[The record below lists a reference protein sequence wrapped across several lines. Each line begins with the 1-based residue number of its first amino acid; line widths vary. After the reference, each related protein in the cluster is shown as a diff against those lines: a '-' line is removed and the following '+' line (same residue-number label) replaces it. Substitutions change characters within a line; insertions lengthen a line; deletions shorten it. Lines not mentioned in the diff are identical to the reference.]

1 VAASRQKQAIAK
13 APRTTGPAP
22 PGMSSFEEIRENRI
36 ENLKRK
42 KGLTYE
48 AAEEKEMAERRPQ
61 VQIGLRFIGP

>member
-1 VAASRQKQAIAK
+1 
-13 APRTTGPAP
+13 
-22 PGMSSFEEIRENRI
+22 MSSFEEIRENRI